1 VAEADFRFWHKANAT
16 IVGEMSAFAGKADSA
31 SHNLD
36 VRYWHKAD
44 MAMPLSDVRF
54 WGQSGHWT
62 E

>member
-36 VRYWHKAD
+36 VRFWHLAD
-44 MAMPLSDVRF
+44 MTTVFANVRF
-54 WGQSGHWT
+54 WG
-62 E
+62 